1 QDFLVRE
8 WAFTTSEVSI
18 QQGEEGVLGRGSY
31 GEVRVATWRGVRV
44 AAKQLHALSGTE
56 AAASLSIEQTAA
68 VRRDLLKEMSL
79 LASLRHPNLLLFLG
93 VTYDP
98 HTHNPRSIITE
109 LMPSSVYD
117 LLETR
122 GVSLE
127 QHEVLDLASDIAS
140 GLVYIHGQ
148 SPAIVHRDL
157 SSRNVLYDGR
167 TAKLADLGQAKAMGV
182 ASAVGGSRQTAMP
195 GAMVYAAPEVLTGR
209 YSSSI
214 DVFSFGVLLAQ
225 LITGEYP
232 RLDTRKEQVAEAG
245 ARFSVLKP
253 LLERCL
259 NLHAEDRPAA
269 AEALRALEVIRADPC
284 AYHPAGHG
292 AGIMADRWF
301 QEEQKEKTRGL
312 EARVRVHERR
322 LSAEVGR
329 WKEEADRADE
339 MSGKI
344 GAAESERDAAVTRQ
358 EELQHSLAVSLAA
371 LEEERST
378 RQEIED
384 KLEEEREQIRS
395 LQEATERL
403 QEDLLRAQ
411 RAVKSAETLQGLAE
425 GNSTLANR
433 AALEAKEARVTAGRR
448 AEQAEAQ
455 LAGQVAASRE
465 AEARVQQ
472 AISRWEGEKV
482 DRLRFRKEY
491 ITKCSEAQERER
503 TVRDLR
509 ARLKEATNRLSKY
522 DGLPESQQVRQRMLD
537 LEGDRQRAND
547 ETAEREKEL
556 QQRQR
561 DIDALNDMLKAV
573 QDARDAALQQS
584 EVLETTVDSVQR
596 DRGDAVRRAEK
607 AGKALTKARK
617 QAEED
622 GMQIETLKN
631 EVLGVRKEMKRVK
644 KDAPWLFKGGGKS
657 QGSSSNNA
665 NAADRVRETS
675 NSTSG
680 DTGEIHEQ
688 G

>member
-1 QDFLVRE
+1 
-8 WAFTTSEVSI
+8 
-18 QQGEEGVLGRGSY
+18 
-31 GEVRVATWRGVRV
+31 
-44 AAKQLHALSGTE
+44 
-56 AAASLSIEQTAA
+56 
-68 VRRDLLKEMSL
+68 
-79 LASLRHPNLLLFLG
+79 
-93 VTYDP
+93 
-98 HTHNPRSIITE
+98 
-109 LMPSSVYD
+109 
-117 LLETR
+117 
-122 GVSLE
+122 
-127 QHEVLDLASDIAS
+127 
-140 GLVYIHGQ
+140 
-148 SPAIVHRDL
+148 
-157 SSRNVLYDGR
+157 
-167 TAKLADLGQAKAMGV
+167 
-182 ASAVGGSRQTAMP
+182 
-195 GAMVYAAPEVLTGR
+195 
-209 YSSSI
+209 
-214 DVFSFGVLLAQ
+214 
-225 LITGEYP
+225 
-232 RLDTRKEQVAEAG
+232 
-245 ARFSVLKP
+245 
-253 LLERCL
+253 
-259 NLHAEDRPAA
+259 
-269 AEALRALEVIRADPC
+269 
-284 AYHPAGHG
+284 
-292 AGIMADRWF
+292 MADRWF